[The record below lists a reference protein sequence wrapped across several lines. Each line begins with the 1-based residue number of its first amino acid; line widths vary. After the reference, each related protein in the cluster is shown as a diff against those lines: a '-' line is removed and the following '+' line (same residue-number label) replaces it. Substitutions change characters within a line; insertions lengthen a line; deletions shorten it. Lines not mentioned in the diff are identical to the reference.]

1 MPGIALDCHIDY
13 VGTSF
18 RVTDVFCLLLCLFI
32 SFCVLFIY
40 GLTITGRISSKDL
53 SDETSV
59 SYQVF
64 FTLLSRRKTDY
75 FKERDQA
82 ERRARL
88 REVMRLQQDAD
99 ERRQLF
105 GSEYFDEM
113 LYAAD
118 VSDMDNR

>member
-1 MPGIALDCHIDY
+1 M
-13 VGTSF
+13 
-18 RVTDVFCLLLCLFI
+18 
-32 SFCVLFIY
+32 LFIY
-40 GLTITGRISSKDL
+40 GLTITGRISSRDL

-64 FTLLSRRKTDY
+64 YALLSRRKIDY
-75 FKERDQA
+75 FKQRDLA

-88 REVMRLQQDAD
+88 REVMRLQQDAE
-99 ERRQLF
+99 ERKQLF
-105 GSEYFDEM
+105 GSEYSDEL